1 MNPSELM
8 NALQSKMDAQSAELR
23 DLLKS
28 SLASHSDTIHS
39 TLHSHLLEVDAKV
52 ANLRS
57 TYQHPPH
64 GSPET
69 ASRSLKLSVPRFDGS
84 NPIDWLFQITAFF
97 DFHQTPENARLQIVS
112 FHMEGRAAA
121 WFQWAMRNHLL

>member
-1 MNPSELM
+1 MNLSELM

-28 SLASHSDTIHS
+28 SLVSHSDTIHS

-52 ANLRS
+52 ANLHS

-64 GSPET
+64 VSPET

-84 NPIDWLFQITAFF
+84 NPIDWLFQITIF
-97 DFHQTPENARLQIVS
+97 FHQTPENARL
-112 FHMEGRAAA
+112 
-121 WFQWAMRNHLL
+121 